1 MVIKIADDESFEEKP
16 GNEHLNRT
24 SVRRE
29 RLARRRRIRNTL
41 LLVGVVLVM
50 GAVSAV
56 VVMALTMNSGG
67 LGAPGVVGM
76 KYSDAKKKVES
87 IGLFIEIDTMQDSSG
102 DCSKLKVELQ
112 DPKPGTDM
120 EKNETVMVRL
130 KGLHESAELTGNTS
144 KKTTPTPGTE
154 ATGSQPAADAQ
165 PAPAARQPASTGTVI
180 CLDPGHSPR
189 SGSEIDQATGLNVG
203 DNEGCAG
210 ELQNMWDLAQRTKAA
225 LEQAGFTVR
234 LTKDSAGSYVNLRQR
249 ADIGNSTSAVIR
261 LHYDDSGY
269 TGVMRP
275 PANGARCPSSDTS
288 HVTVVSSGVATA
300 SDELARAIAPGLG
313 LSVKDDTGGT
323 SQGNTTPSGHPTAL
337 IGSVLSNVPVVCIE
351 NSVSR
356 TRDNPSGQ
364 DEVARQIA
372 AGVTAYF
379 HSR

>member
-1 MVIKIADDESFEEKP
+1 MIEIADDESFEDKP

-24 SVRRE
+24 SMRLE
-29 RLARRRRIRNTL
+29 RLERRRRIRNTL
-41 LLVGVVLVM
+41 LLVGVVIVM

-56 VVMALTMNSGG
+56 VVMALTMHSSG
-67 LGAPGVVGM
+67 LTTPGIVGM
-76 KYSDAKKKVES
+76 RFSDAKKTVES
-87 IGLFIEIDTMQDSSG
+87 AGLFIEIDSMQDSSG

-130 KGLHESAELTGNTS
+130 KGLHESAALTGNTK
-144 KKTTPTPGTE
+144 KKTTPGASD
-154 ATGSQPAADAQ
+154 ATGSQPAAEAQ
-165 PAPAARQPASTGTVI
+165 PAPAAQQPAPTGTVI
-180 CLDPGHSPR
+180 CLDPGHSGR
-189 SGSEIDQATGLNVG
+189 SGSEIDPATGLNVG

-210 ELQNMWDLAQRTKAA
+210 ELQNMWDLAQKTKAA

-234 LTKDSAGSYVNLRQR
+234 LTKDSAGSYVNLRNR

-261 LHYDDSGY
+261 LHYDDTGY

-288 HVTVVSSGVATA
+288 HVTVVDAGVAGA

-323 SQGNTTPSGHPTAL
+323 SQGNSTPAGHPTAL
-337 IGSVLSNVPVVCIE
+337 IGSVLSTAPIVCIE

-356 TRDNPSGQ
+356 TKDNPAGQ
-364 DEVARQIA
+364 EEVARQIA